1 MITRN
6 SHAKY
11 LSSVCFRRS
20 SAKEEPKQALPV
32 QDYLF
37 SPIKEGNTSCQVT
50 TPDQKTEKQKTEKQ
64 KTLLEATSILD
75 SNSRSL
81 FPPTSSPSQFSAISP
96 LSDPNNPD
104 GNDDLKKL
112 SAKSR
117 ERYLKNMKIL
127 DEDSSFDA
135 DDSLS
140 AAHVSY
146 FCDDDKENEQNIT
159 FQPDED
165 YYKNA
170 VSNDDVPTEKK
181 REHALEAE
189 KEPMEYHTI
198 TSIVQ
203 PTMEEML
210 NGVDMTNGNGLQD
223 TDAIPCLDDS
233 LVM

>member
-6 SHAKY
+6 SRAKY
-11 LSSVCFRRS
+11 LSSVRFRRS
-20 SAKEEPKQALPV
+20 STREEPKQAPPV

-50 TPDQKTEKQKTEKQ
+50 TPDQKTEKQKT
-64 KTLLEATSILD
+64 LLEANSILE

-127 DEDSSFDA
+127 DEDSSFDE

-203 PTMEEML
+203 PTMEEMM